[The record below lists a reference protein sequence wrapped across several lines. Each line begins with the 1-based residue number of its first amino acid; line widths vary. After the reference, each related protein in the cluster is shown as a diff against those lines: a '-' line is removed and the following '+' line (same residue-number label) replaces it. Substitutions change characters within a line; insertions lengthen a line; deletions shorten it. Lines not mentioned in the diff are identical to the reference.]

1 MKKLKFAII
10 GNPISHSLSPI
21 MHNYWF
27 SKYKIN
33 AEYELLKIDDNEI
46 KSIMD
51 KIKNKEI
58 PGTIVY
64 EDDQCFAIE
73 DINPQAP
80 IHILIIP
87 HKEIA
92 KISDTSPEDKDLL
105 GHLLYVSKKIADK
118 YDLDD
123 NYRLIINN
131 GAGAGQSVFHI
142 HVHLM
147 GGRSLNWPPG

>member
-1 MKKLKFAII
+1 M
-10 GNPISHSLSPI
+10 SDSL
-21 MHNYWF
+21 F
-27 SKYKIN
+27 T
-33 AEYELLKIDDNEI
+33 
-46 KSIMD
+46 

-58 PGTIVY
+58 PGNVIY
-64 EDDQCFAIE
+64 EDDKCFALE

-80 IHILIIP
+80 VHILIIP

-92 KISDTSPEDKDLL
+92 KISDSTIEDKELL
-105 GHLLYVSKKIADK
+105 GHLLLVSKTIAQK
-118 YDLDD
+118 YELEN

-147 GGRSLNWPPG
+147 GGRSLDWPPG

>member
-1 MKKLKFAII
+1 M
-10 GNPISHSLSPI
+10 S
-21 MHNYWF
+21 
-27 SKYKIN
+27 
-33 AEYELLKIDDNEI
+33 D
-46 KSIMD
+46 SIFT

-58 PGTIVY
+58 PGNVIY
-64 EDDQCFAIE
+64 EDDKCFALE

-80 IHILIIP
+80 VHILIIP

-92 KISDTSPEDKDLL
+92 KISDSTPEDKELL
-105 GHLLYVSKKIADK
+105 GHLLLVSKTIAEK
-118 YDLDD
+118 YELEN

-147 GGRSLNWPPG
+147 GGRSLDWPPG

>member
-1 MKKLKFAII
+1 MC
-10 GNPISHSLSPI
+10 
-21 MHNYWF
+21 YRVT
-27 SKYKIN
+27 
-33 AEYELLKIDDNEI
+33 D
-46 KSIMD
+46 SIFT

-58 PGTIVY
+58 PGNIVY
-64 EDDQCFAIE
+64 EDDQCFALE

-80 IHILIIP
+80 IHILVIP

-92 KISDTSPEDKDLL
+92 KVSSASPEDKELL
-105 GHLLYVSKKIADK
+105 GHLLFISKKIADK
-118 YDLDD
+118 YDLKD

-147 GGRSLNWPPG
+147 GGRGLEWPPG

>member
-1 MKKLKFAII
+1 M
-10 GNPISHSLSPI
+10 S
-21 MHNYWF
+21 
-27 SKYKIN
+27 
-33 AEYELLKIDDNEI
+33 D
-46 KSIMD
+46 SIFT

-58 PGTIVY
+58 PGNVIY
-64 EDDQCFAIE
+64 EDDKCFALE

-80 IHILIIP
+80 VHILIIP

-92 KISDTSPEDKDLL
+92 KISDSTPEDKELL
-105 GHLLYVSKKIADK
+105 GHLLQVSKTIAQK
-118 YDLDD
+118 YELEN

-147 GGRSLNWPPG
+147 GGRGLDWPPG

>member
-1 MKKLKFAII
+1 M
-10 GNPISHSLSPI
+10 S
-21 MHNYWF
+21 
-27 SKYKIN
+27 
-33 AEYELLKIDDNEI
+33 D
-46 KSIMD
+46 SIFT

-58 PGTIVY
+58 PGNVIY
-64 EDDQCFAIE
+64 EDDKCFALE

-80 IHILIIP
+80 VHILIIP

-92 KISDTSPEDKDLL
+92 KISDSTPEDKELL
-105 GHLLYVSKKIADK
+105 GHLLLVSKTIAQK
-118 YDLDD
+118 YELEN

-147 GGRSLNWPPG
+147 GGRSLDWPRG

>member
-1 MKKLKFAII
+1 M
-10 GNPISHSLSPI
+10 S
-21 MHNYWF
+21 
-27 SKYKIN
+27 
-33 AEYELLKIDDNEI
+33 D
-46 KSIMD
+46 SIFT

-58 PGTIVY
+58 PGNIIY
-64 EDDQCFAIE
+64 EDDKCFALE

-80 IHILIIP
+80 VHILIIP

-92 KISDTSPEDKDLL
+92 KISDSKPEDKELL
-105 GHLLYVSKKIADK
+105 GHLLLVSKTIAQK
-118 YDLDD
+118 YKLEN

-147 GGRSLNWPPG
+147 GGRSLDWPPG

>member
-1 MKKLKFAII
+1 M
-10 GNPISHSLSPI
+10 S
-21 MHNYWF
+21 
-27 SKYKIN
+27 
-33 AEYELLKIDDNEI
+33 D
-46 KSIMD
+46 SIFT

-58 PGTIVY
+58 PGNVIY
-64 EDDQCFAIE
+64 EDDKCFALE

-80 IHILIIP
+80 VHILIIP

-92 KISDTSPEDKDLL
+92 KISDSTPEDKELL
-105 GHLLYVSKKIADK
+105 GHLLLVSKTIAQNYK
-118 YDLDD
+118 LEN

-147 GGRSLNWPPG
+147 GGRSLDWPPG

>member
-1 MKKLKFAII
+1 MS
-10 GNPISHSLSPI
+10 G
-21 MHNYWF
+21 
-27 SKYKIN
+27 
-33 AEYELLKIDDNEI
+33 
-46 KSIMD
+46 SIFT

-58 PGTIVY
+58 PGNVIY
-64 EDDQCFAIE
+64 EDDKCFALE

-80 IHILIIP
+80 VHILIIP

-92 KISDTSPEDKDLL
+92 KISDSTPEDKELL
-105 GHLLYVSKKIADK
+105 GHLLLVSKTIAQK
-118 YDLDD
+118 YELEN

-147 GGRSLNWPPG
+147 GGRSLDWPPG

>member
-1 MKKLKFAII
+1 MT
-10 GNPISHSLSPI
+10 
-21 MHNYWF
+21 
-27 SKYKIN
+27 
-33 AEYELLKIDDNEI
+33 D
-46 KSIMD
+46 SIFT

-58 PGTIVY
+58 PGNVIY
-64 EDDQCFAIE
+64 EDDKCFALE

-80 IHILIIP
+80 IHILIVP

-92 KISDTSPEDKDLL
+92 KISDSTPEDKELL
-105 GHLLYVSKKIADK
+105 GHLLQVSKTIAQK
-118 YDLDD
+118 YELEN

-147 GGRSLNWPPG
+147 GGRSLDWPPG

>member
-1 MKKLKFAII
+1 MS
-10 GNPISHSLSPI
+10 GSL
-21 MHNYWF
+21 F
-27 SKYKIN
+27 T
-33 AEYELLKIDDNEI
+33 
-46 KSIMD
+46 

-58 PGTIVY
+58 PGNVIY
-64 EDDQCFAIE
+64 EDDKCFALE

-80 IHILIIP
+80 VHILIIP

-92 KISDTSPEDKDLL
+92 KISDSTIEDKELL
-105 GHLLYVSKKIADK
+105 GHLLLVSKTIAQK
-118 YDLDD
+118 YELEN

-147 GGRSLNWPPG
+147 GGRSLDWPPG

>member
-1 MKKLKFAII
+1 MS
-10 GNPISHSLSPI
+10 G
-21 MHNYWF
+21 
-27 SKYKIN
+27 
-33 AEYELLKIDDNEI
+33 
-46 KSIMD
+46 SIFT

-58 PGTIVY
+58 PGNIIY
-64 EDDQCFAIE
+64 EDDKCFALE

-80 IHILIIP
+80 VHILIIP

-92 KISDTSPEDKDLL
+92 KISDSTPEDKELL
-105 GHLLYVSKKIADK
+105 GHLLLVSKTIAQK
-118 YDLDD
+118 YVLEN

-147 GGRSLNWPPG
+147 GGRSLDWPPG

>member
-1 MKKLKFAII
+1 M
-10 GNPISHSLSPI
+10 S
-21 MHNYWF
+21 
-27 SKYKIN
+27 
-33 AEYELLKIDDNEI
+33 D
-46 KSIMD
+46 SIFT

-58 PGTIVY
+58 PGNVIY
-64 EDDQCFAIE
+64 EDDKCFALE

-80 IHILIIP
+80 VHILIIP

-92 KISDTSPEDKDLL
+92 KISDSTPEDKELL
-105 GHLLYVSKKIADK
+105 GHLLLVSKTIARK
-118 YDLDD
+118 YELEN

-147 GGRSLNWPPG
+147 GGRSLDWPPG

>member
-1 MKKLKFAII
+1 MT
-10 GNPISHSLSPI
+10 
-21 MHNYWF
+21 
-27 SKYKIN
+27 
-33 AEYELLKIDDNEI
+33 D
-46 KSIMD
+46 SIFT

-58 PGTIVY
+58 PGNVIY
-64 EDDQCFAIE
+64 EDDKCFALE

-80 IHILIIP
+80 IHILIVP

-92 KISDTSPEDKDLL
+92 KISDSTSEDVELL
-105 GHLLYVSKKIADK
+105 GHLLLVSKTIAQK
-118 YDLDD
+118 YELEN

-147 GGRSLNWPPG
+147 GGRSLDWPPG